1 MGLADRKG
9 CIAMQLLYRSEMME
23 ENLPDDRASS
33 DVHRLVQ
40 YSDTIWR

>member
-1 MGLADRKG
+1 MGLANRHG
-9 CIAMQLLYRSEMME
+9 CIAMQPLYRSEMME
-23 ENLPDDRASS
+23 ENLPDDRTSG